1 MSNGKEE
8 HYTDSKFKWWDGG
21 GDRKCLKKKKEDV
34 MGTLREVM
42 RFKYLSIFQF

>member
-21 GDRKCLKKKKEDV
+21 GDRKCLKKKKRCNGDFK
-34 MGTLREVM
+34 GSYEV
-42 RFKYLSIFQF
+42 

>member
-1 MSNGKEE
+1 MMG
-8 HYTDSKFKWWDGG
+8 WW
-21 GDRKCLKKKKEDV
+21 RRQKMFKKKKEDV